1 VGNKRAKNGRDSK
14 IAECLN
20 KIEKDTDT
28 KNVST
33 KTQVD
38 GRITAICSPS
48 RRVLVLLEC
57 QR

>member
-1 VGNKRAKNGRDSK
+1 MGNKKAKDGRDSK

-20 KIEKDTDT
+20 KIEKDTDA
-28 KNVST
+28 KNVFT

-38 GRITAICSPS
+38 GRVAAICSPS

>member
-1 VGNKRAKNGRDSK
+1 VGNKRAKDGRDSK

-20 KIEKDTDT
+20 KIETDTDA

-38 GRITAICSPS
+38 GRFAAICSPS
-48 RRVLVLLEC
+48 TRVLVLLEC